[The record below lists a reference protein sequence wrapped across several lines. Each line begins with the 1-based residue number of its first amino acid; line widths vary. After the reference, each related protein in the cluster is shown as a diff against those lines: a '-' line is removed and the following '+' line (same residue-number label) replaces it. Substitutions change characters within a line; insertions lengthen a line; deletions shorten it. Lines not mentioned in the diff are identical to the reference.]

1 MKVKT
6 RPFDPAVHPNS
17 EPEMAAYM
25 FEALDTNDRAFIADA
40 RGVVARHGKCAG
52 CARAPTES
60 GKR

>member
-1 MKVKT
+1 MKVRT

-40 RGVVARHGKCAG
+40 RGVVAR
-52 CARAPTES
+52 AREMCRLRS
-60 GKR
+60 RSD

>member
-40 RGVVARHGKCAG
+40 RGVVAR
-52 CARAPTES
+52 AREMCRLRS
-60 GKR
+60 RSD